1 MSGILLA
8 LNVGSSSLKFQAA
21 LAETPDDALLD
32 GAIDRVGSNTAT
44 LRLSGRGGESMKET
58 VAADSHA
65 AAVRLASDVIGAR
78 LHGERIVGVG
88 HRVVHGGPDMI
99 APLRVDADLIER
111 LEAIFPLAPLHLP
124 HSVAGILSARAQF
137 PEAIHVACFDTAFH
151 AGKPWEQDVYA
162 LPRSY
167 YDQGIRRYGFH
178 GLSCQS
184 VLRRLRADGHPVDD
198 GRLAIAHLGNGCSI
212 TAVQNGRSRF
222 CSMGFSTLDGLMMGT
237 RCGHLDPGILLHLL
251 RSGLDISGLE
261 RLLYKESGLLGLSGI
276 SNDLR
281 DLLKAGTDQ
290 ARGAIRVFVSR
301 VVEEISRAAGVMGGL
316 DTVVFCGGIGENAL
330 VIRER
335 VSAGLA
341 FLPGADGQGV
351 RFLVC
356 ETREEQE
363 ILLAVSLFLQD

>member
-21 LAETPDDALLD
+21 LAETPEDALLD
-32 GAIDRVGSNTAT
+32 GTIDRVGSDTAT
-44 LRLSGRGGESMKET
+44 LRVSGPGSEPISKT
-58 VAADSHA
+58 IAADSHA
-65 AAVRLASDVIGAR
+65 AAVRLASDVVGAQ
-78 LHGERIVGVG
+78 LGDEKIVGVG
-88 HRVVHGGPDMI
+88 HRVVHGGPDMT
-99 APLRVDADLIER
+99 APLRADPDLIER

-124 HSVAGILSARAQF
+124 HSVSGILSARARF

-151 AGKPWEQDVYA
+151 AAKPWEQDVYA

-184 VLRRLRADGHPVDD
+184 VLRKLRADGHPVDNR
-198 GRLAIAHLGNGCSI
+198 RLAIAHLGNGCSI
-212 TAVQNGRSRF
+212 TAVRNGQSQS

-237 RCGHLDPGILLHLL
+237 RCGHLDPGVLLHLL
-251 RSGLDISGLE
+251 RGGLDLEGLE
-261 RLLYKESGLLGLSGI
+261 KLLYKESGLLGLSGI

-281 DLLKAGTDQ
+281 DLLKAGTKQ
-290 ARGAIRVFVSR
+290 AQDAIQFFVSR
-301 VVEEISRAAGVMGGL
+301 VVEEISRAAGVMGSL

-330 VIRER
+330 VIQER

-363 ILLAVSLFLQD
+363 ILLAVSLFLQG